1 MKLSRRLIS
10 SEEHIE
16 VASDLID
23 QGVFMMR
30 SDVAQWIMTNTEDRD
45 SIRGSL
51 IPSLLKR
58 QYLGTFMLRS
68 LSFTVYLDSAETDIK
83 SPFDCFALIDEKST
97 WRLDSLHNYVEAH
110 RAIIASHLLKSKGLF
125 SYQSDMSRHDIF
137 YGHHSE

>member
-16 VASDLID
+16 VASDLVD

-58 QYLGTFMLRS
+58 QYLGC
-68 LSFTVYLDSAETDIK
+68 SFAPVNFTDHLDSTETDIK
-83 SPFDCFALIDEKST
+83 NPFDCFALIDEKST

-110 RAIIASHLLKSKGLF
+110 RAIIGSHLLKSKGLF
-125 SYQSDMSRHDIF
+125 S
-137 YGHHSE
+137 SEYFEFFCQNSF